1 MKTAKIVAT
10 NRKAYHDF
18 LIEETY
24 EAGIELKGAEVKSI
38 RAGRINL
45 KDSYAR
51 VEDGE
56 LWVFNIHVSPYS
68 HADIYSQPSPD
79 RPRKLLLHKK
89 EILRLLG
96 KTKEKGYTLVPLKV
110 YINDRGKVKVEIGL
124 AKGKMLYDKRKA
136 IAERMAKREIERALR
151 EKQKGE

>member
-1 MKTAKIVAT
+1 MKTTKVVAT

-18 LIEETY
+18 YIEETY
-24 EAGIELKGAEVKSI
+24 ETGIELKGAEVKSI
-38 RAGRINL
+38 RVGRLNL

-51 VEDGE
+51 VEDSE
-56 LWVFNIHVSPYS
+56 LWVFNMHISPYS

-79 RPRKLLLHKK
+79 RPRKLLLHKR

-96 KTKEKGYTLVPLKV
+96 KTKEKGYTLVPLRV
-110 YINDRGKVKVEIGL
+110 YINDKGKVKVEIGL

-136 IAERMAKREIERALR
+136 IAERTAKREIERALR
-151 EKQKGE
+151 ERQKGE